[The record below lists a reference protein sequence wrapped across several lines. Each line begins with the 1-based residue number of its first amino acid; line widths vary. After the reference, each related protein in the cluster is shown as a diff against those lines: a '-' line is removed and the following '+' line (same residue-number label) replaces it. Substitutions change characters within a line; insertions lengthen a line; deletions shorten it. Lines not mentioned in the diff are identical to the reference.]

1 MIVVIINFFVGVI
14 VGIVSVVGMFIIM
27 VNVNLEIWR
36 RDVVFEIYENVF
48 KNKENV
54 IWDVILSIKERC
66 KIIIDELDNI
76 VKKFEIFWM

>member
-1 MIVVIINFFVGVI
+1 MIVGIINFFVGII

-36 RDVVFEIYENVF
+36 RDVVFEIYEKVF